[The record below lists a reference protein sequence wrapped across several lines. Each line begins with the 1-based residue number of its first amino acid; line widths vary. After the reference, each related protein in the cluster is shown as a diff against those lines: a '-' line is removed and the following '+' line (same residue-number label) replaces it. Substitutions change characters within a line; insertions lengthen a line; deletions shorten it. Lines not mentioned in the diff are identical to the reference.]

1 MTITDFHELF
11 SLVLKFFHTKFS
23 FFQKYLTIMQTIWS
37 WVFISSL
44 FFLAACGGES
54 ESTAEETSPSV
65 ETLSESERAMYLQE
79 GKSIAGATF
88 AALSGQLQKALQEG
102 GVQNAVDYCNV
113 VAYPLVDSL
122 SKVHDAT
129 IRRTSLKIRNPKDT
143 LTPHEQVALES
154 YQQKVENGEQLQ
166 PSVNLTDA
174 GTVAFY
180 APIMTMELC
189 LKCHGKVGEEL
200 AQADYELIQELY
212 PEDEAI
218 GYSEG
223 EWRGLWSIEFERE

>member
-1 MTITDFHELF
+1 MKI
-11 SLVLKFFHTKFS
+11 
-23 FFQKYLTIMQTIWS
+23 IWF
-37 WVFISSL
+37 WVFISGL
-44 FFLAACGGES
+44 FLLAACGENS
-54 ESTAEETSPSV
+54 ESSPEASAATP
-65 ETLSESERAMYLQE
+65 ETLSEAEREMYIDK

-122 SKVHDAT
+122 SQVHDAT
-129 IRRTSLKIRNPKDT
+129 IRRTSLKIRNPKDDPK
-143 LTPHEQVALES
+143 PHEKAALER
-154 YQQKVENGEQLQ
+154 YEQKVENGEQLQ
-166 PSVNLTDA
+166 PSVSLTDE
-174 GTVAFY
+174 GRVAFY

-189 LKCHGKVGEEL
+189 LQCHGKLGEEL

-223 EWRGLWSIEFERE
+223 DWRGLWSIEFERE

>member
-1 MTITDFHELF
+1 
-11 SLVLKFFHTKFS
+11 
-23 FFQKYLTIMQTIWS
+23 MQTIWS
-37 WVFISSL
+37 WAFFYSL
-44 FFLAACGGES
+44 FLLAACSSEGES
-54 ESTAEETSPSV
+54 ATEQPTSTRDSLSLAEQE
-65 ETLSESERAMYLQE
+65 MYIDK

-88 AALSGQLQKALQEG
+88 SALSGQLQKALQEG

-122 SKVHDAT
+122 SEVHDAT
-129 IRRTSLKIRNPKDT
+129 IRRTSLKIRNPKDAP
-143 LTPHEQVALES
+143 TPHEQVALES

-189 LKCHGKVGEEL
+189 LKCHGKVGKEL
-200 AQADYELIQELY
+200 AQADYELIKELY

-223 EWRGLWSIEFERE
+223 DWRGLWSIEFERE